1 MFSHI
6 FSRSVQMFCADH
18 RSVKITDGDMH
29 PRNRII
35 FCMGHRG
42 VKITDGD
49 MYPRKHLMFC
59 MGHQG
64 VKIAQTSKPL
74 PQSMSKRKGRITNLI
89 PLQKVYDMR
98 YRPYMQA
105 HESGHSLEME

>member
-18 RSVKITDGDMH
+18 RSVKITDGNMH

-42 VKITDGD
+42 VKI
-49 MYPRKHLMFC
+49 
-59 MGHQG
+59 
-64 VKIAQTSKPL
+64 AQTSKPL
-74 PQSMSKRKGRITNLI
+74 PPIHVREERRNNKPYTFAEGLRHAI
-89 PLQKVYDMR
+89 PTLYAG
-98 YRPYMQA
+98 P
-105 HESGHSLEME
+105 